1 MDNQLALLTLF
12 GSILALAF
20 AASRAARVLKFPQGN
35 EQMQKISSSIHH
47 GAMAYL
53 RRQYR
58 ILICFFA
65 GMFVI
70 LFAMAA
76 FGYLTWFVPFAF
88 ITGGFFSGLSGFV
101 GMQIATRAN
110 ARTAAA
116 CQHGLNKGLNVA
128 FSAGSVMGFTV
139 VGLGLLD
146 ISIWS
151 SSFPLRTLP
160 APCSPSEWAL
170 PVWLFS
176 PVWEEGFI
184 PRLPMWGRTW

>member
-70 LFAMAA
+70 RLLAI
-76 FGYLTWFVPFAF
+76 LP
-88 ITGGFFSGLSGFV
+88 GL
-101 GMQIATRAN
+101 
-110 ARTAAA
+110 
-116 CQHGLNKGLNVA
+116 C
-128 FSAGSVMGFTV
+128 
-139 VGLGLLD
+139 LLPLLPGD
-146 ISIWS
+146 S
-151 SSFPLRTLP
+151 SPVFPALWECRSLPGPMPGQRLP
-160 APCSPSEWAL
+160 ASM
-170 PVWLFS
+170 
-176 PVWEEGFI
+176 G
-184 PRLPMWGRTW
+184 

>member
-12 GSILALAF
+12 RFDPGSGF

-35 EQMQKISSSIHH
+35 ERMQKISSSIHH

-88 ITGGFFSGLSGFV
+88 ITGGFFFRSFRLCG
-101 GMQIATRAN
+101 N
-110 ARTAAA
+110 ADRYQSQ
-116 CQHGLNKGLNVA
+116 CPD
-128 FSAGSVMGFTV
+128 GSC
-139 VGLGLLD
+139 
-146 ISIWS
+146 
-151 SSFPLRTLP
+151 LP
-160 APCSPSEWAL
+160 AGAEQ
-170 PVWLFS
+170 
-176 PVWEEGFI
+176 
-184 PRLPMWGRTW
+184 RTERSFFRRVCYGIYSSGTGASGYFYLVSAAPPGIQTSH

>member
-70 LFAMAA
+70 LFAM
-76 FGYLTWFVPFAF
+76 P
-88 ITGGFFSGLSGFV
+88 
-101 GMQIATRAN
+101 
-110 ARTAAA
+110 
-116 CQHGLNKGLNVA
+116 
-128 FSAGSVMGFTV
+128 
-139 VGLGLLD
+139 LLPGD
-146 ISIWS
+146 S
-151 SSFPLRTLP
+151 SPVFPALWECRSLPGPMPGQRLP
-160 APCSPSEWAL
+160 ASM
-170 PVWLFS
+170 
-176 PVWEEGFI
+176 G
-184 PRLPMWGRTW
+184 

>member
-76 FGYLTWFVPFAF
+76 FGYLTWFVPFA
-88 ITGGFFSGLSGFV
+88 
-101 GMQIATRAN
+101 
-110 ARTAAA
+110 
-116 CQHGLNKGLNVA
+116 
-128 FSAGSVMGFTV
+128 
-139 VGLGLLD
+139 LLPGD
-146 ISIWS
+146 S
-151 SSFPLRTLP
+151 SPVFPALWECRSLPGPMPGQRLP
-160 APCSPSEWAL
+160 ASM
-170 PVWLFS
+170 
-176 PVWEEGFI
+176 G
-184 PRLPMWGRTW
+184 